1 VVTFICLPPRYFLLF
16 ILILV
21 PAALSQDLT
30 YYVERL
36 DFSAENENLSTLVF
50 LQGWEMI
57 GEAWERSAGI
67 GLGFQQLGVFGTDV
81 PAADLIVLI
90 FGENLNILDGGFIFA
105 KITSELGGFAVV
117 LLLGYMW
124 LAARGCKILR
134 QTLSSGL
141 AAHQVV
147 DVLAA
152 SSVLSYVVE
161 MFVRGAGYFT
171 PTSVLVVAS
180 AWILAKSGPRA
191 RAAIPIGNLGAVA
204 S

>member
-1 VVTFICLPPRYFLLF
+1 MLIGPSRGRGQVAVVHG
-16 ILILV
+16 V
-21 PAALSQDLT
+21 PA
-30 YYVERL
+30 RL
-36 DFSAENENLSTLVF
+36 VGV
-50 LQGWEMI
+50 QQ
-57 GEAWERSAGI
+57 AGH
-67 GLGFQQLGVFGTDV
+67 GDHDV
-81 PAADLIVLI
+81 GRPAGRLPAADLIVLI

-124 LAARGCKILR
+124 LAARGWKILR

-180 AWILAKSGPRA
+180 AWILAQSGPRA